1 MLSGDGDDHNPL
13 SAGEFWRY
21 DPSND
26 LWTQLTSHPGDAIW
40 APGSFVIGCDAYFLL
55 GENNNYNNPILPIAM
70 YKYKLDNQC
79 GCIDPLA
86 LNYLVLQLMMMVVVV
101 IFQDVQIL
109 RLLIITLMRV
119 MMMVVVPKQFL
130 AV

>member
-40 APGSFVIGCDAYFLL
+40 APGSFVIGCDAYFFLAL
-55 GENNNYNNPILPIAM
+55 TAVSGNTTHRSVTASSLRVLAHRV
-70 YKYKLDNQC
+70 C
-79 GCIDPLA
+79 TCFGGARSRPLA
-86 LNYLVLQLMMMVVVV
+86 RRSPMSRARPPRRRSAAPRRATPPPPPAPVSAPV
-101 IFQDVQIL
+101 DG
-109 RLLIITLMRV
+109 
-119 MMMVVVPKQFL
+119 
-130 AV
+130 